1 MPPMP
6 AEPPPDD
13 TIARLHGEWAS
24 IHTRLRSLEQLLS
37 DALQLYARGEGPRP
51 DEIMQDVE
59 QLRAECAVRFK
70 RLMEAIRSPRPG
82 KSG

>member
-1 MPPMP
+1 MPRMP

-13 TIARLHGEWAS
+13 AIARLHSEWAG

-51 DEIMQDVE
+51 DEIMADVE

-70 RLMEAIRSPRPG
+70 RLMEAIRSPRAG
-82 KSG
+82 QGG